1 MHLIQNYA
9 LFSRIF
15 PNKPITSF
23 PMKKLLLLFV
33 ISSLLPLAMVA
44 QSLRG
49 LDKSPLDIAYFPD
62 NFAHDRKAGEKA
74 IIKVTY
80 SRPAKNGRDV
90 FGQLVPYGKVWR
102 TGANEATE
110 IKVYQ
115 TITLGDQK
123 LKRGTYSL
131 FTLPGETEWEIII
144 SKDLDYWGAYSYEQS
159 HDVFRT
165 KVPAGKSDQ
174 TVENFTIQF
183 KLLGTGKA
191 VMTLAWDKTIVEVPV
206 SF

>member
-1 MHLIQNYA
+1 
-9 LFSRIF
+9 
-15 PNKPITSF
+15 
-23 PMKKLLLLFV
+23 MKNLLLLFLV
-33 ISSLLPLAMVA
+33 SALLPLTTVA

-62 NFAHDRKAGEKA
+62 NFAHDRKDGEKA
-74 IIKVTY
+74 IVKVTY
-80 SRPAKNGRDV
+80 SRPAKNGREV
-90 FGQLVPYGKVWR
+90 FGQLVPYEKVWR

-115 TITLGDQK
+115 TITLGDKK
-123 LKRGTYSL
+123 LKPGTYSL
-131 FTLPGETEWEIII
+131 FTLPGETEWEIIVN
-144 SKDLDYWGAYSYEQS
+144 KDLDYWGAYSYEPTR
-159 HDVFRT
+159 DVLRT

-174 TVENFTIQF
+174 AVENFTIQF

-191 VMTLAWDKTIVEVPV
+191 VMILAWDKTIVEVPV